1 LGVAAPATHGTVRAI
16 DQAGIITPLRGWLIF
31 FVATHGLRRGF
42 ILLPLRGFPFLM
54 HGPKYESLWLD
65 DELDPISGGQF

>member
-1 LGVAAPATHGTVRAI
+1 LGVAAPATYGTVRAI

-31 FVATHGLRRGF
+31 FVATHGLRRGLYSF
-42 ILLPLRGFPFLM
+42 AASRLPLFDARA
-54 HGPKYESLWLD
+54 EVRSLWLD